1 MTTIINTIVGGINFG
16 IDAIV
21 FVITAVFMI
30 LPDSPF
36 LEMNNNL
43 EWGGFGRYLGYFFD
57 IPTMTLHFSLYVTA
71 IGVYY
76 VVRSILRWLKA
87 IQ

>member
-1 MTTIINTIVGGINFG
+1 MIVNSLVGIVNWL
-16 IDAIV
+16 IDAID
-21 FVITAVFMI
+21 FVIGGALDL

-36 LEMNNNL
+36 LSMNNNL
-43 EWGGFGRYLGYFFD
+43 EWGGIGRYLGYFFD

-71 IGVYY
+71 IGAYY
-76 VVRSILRWLKA
+76 LVRMILRWLKA

>member
-1 MTTIINTIVGGINFG
+1 MIVNTLVIIANFV
-16 IDAIV
+16 IDAID
-21 FVITAVFMI
+21 FVIGGALEI

-36 LEMNNNL
+36 LSMNNNIA
-43 EWGGFGRYLGYFFD
+43 WDGFGRYLGYFFD

-71 IGVYY
+71 IGTYY
-76 VVRSILRWLKA
+76 LVRMILRWLKA

>member
-1 MTTIINTIVGGINFG
+1 MIVNTLVTIVNFG
-16 IDAIV
+16 IDAIE
-21 FVITAVFMI
+21 FVIGGALEI

-36 LEMNNNL
+36 LAMDNQL
-43 EWGGFGRYLGYFFD
+43 AWGGFARYLGYFFD

-71 IGVYY
+71 IGAYY
-76 VVRSILRWLKA
+76 VVRAILRWLKA

>member
-1 MTTIINTIVGGINFG
+1 MLVNSLTVIANWL
-16 IDAIV
+16 IDAIY
-21 FVITAVFMI
+21 FIIGGALEI

-36 LEMNNNL
+36 LSMNNNIA
-43 EWGGFGRYLGYFFD
+43 WDGFGRYLGYFFD

-71 IGVYY
+71 IGTYY
-76 VVRSILRWLKA
+76 LVRMILRWLKA